1 MKNDIP
7 NDLRNALEA
16 FESSWLLKIIN
27 ENRPEVYKAL
37 KAIIDNRN
45 EYYDSY
51 VQKALFALGRWKNP
65 EIVSSINQILP
76 DLNEIQR
83 VTAVNALGNI
93 GNQQALKVLVKY
105 SNDSSAQVRSALI
118 DALSNYK
125 DSQAQRIILSISK
138 NDTTEWVRNKART
151 KI

>member
-16 FESSWLLKIIN
+16 FESGWLLKIIN

-45 EYYDSY
+45 EYNDSY